1 MNTTNLI
8 SVIVPVC
15 NTEPYLSDCIRSV
28 LAQTHSDLELILVDD
43 KSEDKSSEICQE
55 ACRMDSRVIFL
66 SQERRKGVSAAR
78 NRAIGAARG
87 SYLFFLDSDDMIHPG
102 LLKALNCSARQ

>member
-55 ACRMDSRVIFL
+55 D
-66 SQERRKGVSAAR
+66 RKSVV
-78 NRAIGAARG
+78 
-87 SYLFFLDSDDMIHPG
+87 
-102 LLKALNCSARQ
+102 